1 MPEFPD
7 KDGWRETDISTGDI
21 DDTEDLRP
29 DSSKEKDEETFSS
42 FDPKWRRAFEG
53 LTYLGHLETEVKIPY
68 HSFVVRT
75 LTTGEKI
82 KVTELIKHLENS
94 IGYARAYRAAVVA
107 AGLVLV
113 DGQPLLVGSR
123 KIDAISQKFQYLI
136 DNWYDF
142 VIDTLY
148 DKINQL
154 EGNVVAVLKELGV
167 YEEERKVAQVE
178 SAERA

>member
-1 MPEFPD
+1 MAKNPSN
-7 KDGWRETDISTGDI
+7 DGWRETEISTGEA
-21 DDTEDLRP
+21 DDTEELRQ
-29 DSSKEKDEETFSS
+29 SSEQDEEEAFSS
-42 FDPKWRRAFEG
+42 FDSKWRRAFEG
-53 LTYLGHLETEVKIPY
+53 LTYLGHLETEVNIPY

-82 KVTELIKHLENS
+82 KVTELIQHLENS

-123 KIDAISQKFQYLI
+123 KVDAISQKYQYVI

-142 VIDTLY
+142 IIDTLY
-148 DKINQL
+148 DKINEL
-154 EGNVVAVLKELGV
+154 EGTVVSVLKELGV
-167 YEEERKVAQVE
+167 YNEKKTVAVVE
-178 SAERA
+178 SAITT

>member
-1 MPEFPD
+1 MVN
-7 KDGWRETDISTGDI
+7 KNDGWSETEISTEERGDDTAYLRSEVEETDDV
-21 DDTEDLRP
+21 
-29 DSSKEKDEETFSS
+29 FSS
-42 FDPKWRRAFEG
+42 FDVKWQRAFEG
-53 LTYLGHLETEVKIPY
+53 LTYLGHLESEVTIPY

-82 KVTELIKHLENS
+82 KVTELIQHLENS

-123 KIDAISQKFQYLI
+123 KVDAISQKYQYLI

-148 DKINQL
+148 DKINEL
-154 EGNVVAVLKELGV
+154 EGNVISVLKELGV
-167 YEEERKVAQVE
+167 YQDKKNVAIVE
-178 SAERA
+178 SAVTT